1 MNHREMCA
9 QMILADYRFDT
20 PDYDR
25 AIALAKEGVG
35 GFCFF
40 GGTIFDVAP
49 IVNALQRHAK
59 APLLFCSD
67 YEHGVGHQVSGAT
80 LLPSN
85 LAVGATRSA
94 ELARKKA
101 QVTAVEAT
109 ALGVRWVLAPVLDCN
124 GNPENPIINTRSFG
138 QDPAL
143 VTKLA
148 KAYLDGLH
156 EKGAIGCG
164 KHYPGHG
171 DVTVD
176 SHIDLPTLKSPE
188 AEIGVYRSLYR
199 DLDAIMTAHL
209 LVSDVDAEHPASLS
223 AKVTGALRKEY
234 DGIICTDAIMMGAIK
249 KKYPE
254 TESVALAAA
263 AGADLICYPE
273 DPMKAISTLEQTA
286 SPEVVKRAS
295 ERVIALK
302 RRMGLFE
309 NRKVDAGS
317 VDRRV
322 GIEAHRAIAQEIA
335 DASITRVKGDPV
347 VPGNAFYVHVAD
359 VENVSGDLTVFEK
372 HLTTGLGRMVI
383 GVYFKQ
389 RAFSGKTGLPDHLV
403 QRIVTSLKQDPEA
416 VVVSFGSPYILRQV
430 PDIKHYVC
438 AYSESEFSQRAAA
451 WAVQGKTE
459 FKGTLPVTLA

>member
-1 MNHREMCA
+1 MNHREQCA
-9 QMILADYRFDT
+9 QMILADYRFET

-59 APLLFCSD
+59 TPLLFCSD

-85 LAVGATRSA
+85 LAVGATRSP

-101 QVTAVEAT
+101 QVTAAEAT

-124 GNPENPIINTRSFG
+124 ANPENPIINTRSFG

-176 SHIDLPTLKSPE
+176 SHIDLPTVRTPE
-188 AEIGVYRSLYR
+188 AEIGVYRALYR
-199 DLDAIMTAHL
+199 DLDSIMTAHL

-234 DGIICTDAIMMGAIK
+234 DGIVCTDAIMMGAIR
-249 KKYPE
+249 KKYAE
-254 TESVALAAA
+254 TDSVRLAAE

-273 DPMKAISTLEQTA
+273 DPMKAISTLESV
-286 SPEVVKRAS
+286 SPAVVARAA

-302 RRMGLFE
+302 KRVNPG
-309 NRKVDAGS
+309 KVDAGI

-347 VPGNAFYVHVAD
+347 VQGNAFYVHVAD
-359 VENVSGDLTVFEK
+359 LENVSGDLKIFEK
-372 HLTTGLGRMVI
+372 HLTTGIGRMVI

-403 QRIVTSLKQDPEA
+403 QRIVQSLKQDPEA

-430 PDIKHYVC
+430 PEIRHYVC

-459 FKGTLPVTLA
+459 FKGTLPVAL